1 MLGASTVSS
10 PPKPKIEKPAGITP
24 PANHRRS
31 KMYEHLTL
39 LLFLMVIFDVKVKIT
54 IKRR

>member
-39 LLFLMVIFDVKVKIT
+39 LLLLMVIFDVKVKIT
-54 IKRR
+54 IKKR